1 MTMSKKKFVFGFAAT
16 VITIPLMIVQAPR
29 LTEEVVDVQVNR
41 TFVKD
46 NQYLLYT
53 DKDTYEFDD
62 SFAYFRF
69 FPDEDWGK
77 LKEKACYKL
86 TTIGYRIKLPM
97 MGVNIYENVVG
108 AEEIECKG

>member
-1 MTMSKKKFVFGFAAT
+1 MKVKVLLGLIG
-16 VITIPLMIVQAPR
+16 VVVVLPLTISQTPR
-29 LTEEVVDVQVNR
+29 LTEENVEVKVNR

-46 NQYLLYT
+46 NQYLAYT

-77 LKEKACYKL
+77 VKENACYNF

-97 MGVNIYENVVG
+97 IGINIYENVVKT
-108 AEEIECKG
+108 EEIKCKG